1 MGYKMENVSITLPV
15 QAWNNIL
22 AVMGERP
29 FKEVAELVMEIKKQ
43 AANQL
48 ASSTV
53 AANVDSPEAQA

>member
-1 MGYKMENVSITLPV
+1 MDNVSITLPV

-53 AANVDSPEAQA
+53 AANDDSPEAQA

>member
-1 MGYKMENVSITLPV
+1 MESVSITLPV

-43 AANQL
+43 AENQL